1 MWMRVMQGHKLNLN
15 CFMKLWV
22 LHLGHGVYIED
33 ENIATPSRL
42 TMKVFNKDDNIV
54 DLYMLEVKALGEHK
68 GISKVHG

>member
-1 MWMRVMQGHKLNLN
+1 
-15 CFMKLWV
+15 MKLWV

-42 TMKVFNKDDNIV
+42 TMKFFNKDDNIV